1 MSGQWRPG
9 THPRRNYLV
18 QPALFSYQPL
28 VNVTDGGPWR
38 SGSFRRKAPDARTYI
53 SEKNQAYLNHLGAIP
68 FVGTK
73 AVHRLMAG
81 RA

>member
-1 MSGQWRPG
+1 METW
-9 THPRRNYLV
+9 HPSKKEHV
-18 QPALFSYQPL
+18 HPALFSYQPL

-38 SGSFRRKAPDARTYI
+38 SGSFRRNAPDAPTYI
-53 SEKNQAYLNHLGAIP
+53 SEKNQAHLNHLGAIP
-68 FVGTK
+68 LVGTE